1 MDTQL
6 NAQELEKVLS
16 CISIEIMK
24 IDLNRDSSKPSLRQM
39 ILYSARDK
47 LLKQQKTVKGEEVR
61 C

>member
-24 IDLNRDSSKPSLRQM
+24 IDLNCDSGKPSLRQM

-47 LLKQQKTVKGEEVR
+47 LLKQQKQLKEK
-61 C
+61 